1 MKIEQTLNE
10 GSNAFTGYG
19 DGYVEVG
26 GTRHATS
33 LVVSAKTLLEG
44 WAGGSI
50 DQLTEA
56 HFRML
61 AEMAPEIVLVGSGKA
76 FAFPDPALLAPLYFP
91 TAWYSRLKARR
102 RDITWLKYL

>member
-26 GTRHATS
+26 GKRHAAS

-50 DQLTEA
+50 EQLTEA
-56 HFRML
+56 QVAYETDGIVFVMGPNTGLPVEPKPPARKPS
-61 AEMAPEIVLVGSGKA
+61 AQTGQTQTTQNSSDKAPAAKE
-76 FAFPDPALLAPLYFP
+76 
-91 TAWYSRLKARR
+91 
-102 RDITWLKYL
+102 